1 MRGSRV
7 DINRPDLPHCGTW
20 RKSPRPCS
28 ESGVVSLNQSG
39 SEVRFRATV
48 RVECHSPILVQGAGL
63 PKGTADLL
71 FFERDRRAVIPG
83 SSLRGAW
90 RHALERLLRQLG
102 QPVCYPPRPESMCP
116 HVDLGRGTTGEFC
129 MACKVFGS
137 PWLASRLAVEDLY
150 AEQEEPEGE
159 ELLRH
164 GVAVDRISG
173 AVSRGKLFITEVPH
187 ARAFTGSIRGE
198 LDSTQLGLL
207 IAAARLI
214 THLGGGRARGLGRV
228 TVKIGDLCH
237 SKGTPLG
244 WNQEDLILEA
254 VRRMGA

>member
-1 MRGSRV
+1 MV
-7 DINRPDLPHCGTW
+7 KLNRPGI
-20 RKSPRPCS
+20 
-28 ESGVVSLNQSG
+28 
-39 SEVRFRATV
+39 EVRFQAIV

-63 PKGTADLL
+63 PKGTADLV
-71 FFERDRRAVIPG
+71 FFERHGRAVIPG

-116 HVDLGRGTTGEFC
+116 HADLGPETTGDFC
-129 MACKVFGS
+129 IACKVFGS

-150 AEQEEPEGE
+150 AEEPEPEGE

-164 GVAVDRISG
+164 SVAVDRISG
-173 AVSRGKLFITEVPH
+173 ALSRGKLFVTEVPH
-187 ARAFTGSIRGE
+187 ARAFAGSIRGE

-228 TVKIGDLCH
+228 TVKIGELWD